1 VNEPVVH
8 VIDDD
13 GGMRIAVARLLQA
26 EGYEVRT
33 YASAG
38 DFLLKPPEPG
48 PGCVVLDLQMP
59 GPSGLELQEALQ
71 RQPNALPVVFLTGRG
86 DIASSVRAM
95 KSGAIDF
102 LTKPVEPTVLV
113 QAVETALRRDRSA
126 RADRESAG
134 KAQAGYEKL
143 TERERTVFHGVV
155 AGKLNKQ
162 IADELGIAE
171 RTVKM
176 HRGQVMTKM
185 DAGSLAEL
193 VHVSDLLAHAGI
205 PTRPSASDG

>member
-1 VNEPVVH
+1 MSAPIVH

-13 GGMRIAVARLLQA
+13 GSMRIAVARLLQA

-59 GPSGLELQEALQ
+59 GPSGLELQQALQ
-71 RQPNALPVVFLTGRG
+71 RRPNALPVVFLTGRG

-95 KSGAIDF
+95 KSGAVDF
-102 LTKPVEPTVLV
+102 LTKPVEPAVLV
-113 QAVETALRRDRSA
+113 QAVEIALQRDRSA
-126 RADRESAG
+126 RNDRESAG
-134 KAQAGYEKL
+134 VAQARYGRL

-185 DAGSLAEL
+185 EAGSLAGL

-205 PTRPSASDG
+205 LSQPSASKS